1 MCSAVQLFYC
11 QYSFIPWINLK
22 ILFYCWNQRFWL
34 QRIDR
39 IFATLQGDSNRESEE
54 QNIWRTRRRDAAPH
68 HRECRAEELFGYFL
82 NSQFHCLKKYYMK
95 EEKLHSQYIFSFKFK
110 NFYSSGAQQ
119 TGNSIC
125 NGAVHEQIIALWL
138 RSKGQTRENG
148 YTNSW
153 FFLQLIVSLSFSY
166 SSF

>member
-39 IFATLQGDSNRESEE
+39 IFATLQRNSNRKGEE
-54 QNIWRTRRRDAAPH
+54 QDIWRTRRRDAAPH

-95 EEKLHSQYIFSFKFK
+95 EEKLHSLYILFFSIMKFRIITFQVHNK
-110 NFYSSGAQQ
+110 QAIRSATALCMNRSSHYGWGARVRRGKMA
-119 TGNSIC
+119 T
-125 NGAVHEQIIALWL
+125 QIPGSSCSWL
-138 RSKGQTRENG
+138 
-148 YTNSW
+148 
-153 FFLQLIVSLSFSY
+153 
-166 SSF
+166 